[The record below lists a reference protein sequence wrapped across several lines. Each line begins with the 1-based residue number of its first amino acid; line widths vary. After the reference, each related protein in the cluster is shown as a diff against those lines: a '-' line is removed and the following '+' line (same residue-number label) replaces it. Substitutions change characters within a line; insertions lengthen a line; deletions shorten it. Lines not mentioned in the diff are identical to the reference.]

1 MWGYCWGL
9 QWLASERPLSAAVLL
24 ARTHDAAVEK
34 SVVRAVVVTKSVT
47 RMVVKLQAIGGGGDG
62 KQEAG
67 GDLYGGKSVEQ
78 EPELVEH
85 CSMC

>member
-1 MWGYCWGL
+1 MAVPVSG
-9 QWLASERPLSAAVLL
+9 SKER
-24 ARTHDAAVEK
+24 REAVEK

-62 KQEAG
+62 EQEAG

-78 EPELVEH
+78 EPKLVER